1 MDNFDINPAGSEDPN
16 KPTPFDDKP
25 IQFDDKPIP
34 FDDSDMPKTDI
45 SHSPLK
51 LNDKTAARM
60 PKIEMPKTVQKPTE
74 KIVSTD
80 RITGVKTFFTK
91 LHVGSIDFLNEQINS
106 WLKKNPG
113 VVIKRT
119 DSVTGMVA
127 GKKTEPNIII
137 TVWY

>member
-1 MDNFDINPAGSEDPN
+1 MDNFDLNAPGSEEP
-16 KPTPFDDKP
+16 DKP
-25 IQFDDKPIP
+25 IPFDDKPIP
-34 FDDSDMPKTDI
+34 FDNKPVPFGDSDPPRANI
-45 SHSPLK
+45 SQPPLK
-51 LNDKTAARM
+51 LTNEPASNI
-60 PKIEMPKTVQKPTE
+60 PKIETPGTVKKSTE
-74 KIVSTD
+74 KIVSAE

-91 LHVGSIDFLNEQINS
+91 LHVGSIDFLNGQIND
-106 WLKKNPG
+106 WLKENPG